1 MSTHPYVLDGAS
13 IPGTYQEEEER
24 GSFPVQLRFFT
35 GRGVGLSWTFDGDTS
50 LAIHPCISLA
60 LLIVTVLRFLFLD
73 TVLCGVSVTI
83 TLLQSGPRPRPALHI
98 CLNQYMNENINKL
111 K

>member
-13 IPGTYQEEEER
+13 ILGTYHEEEER
-24 GSFPVQLRFFT
+24 GSFPVQLRSFT
-35 GRGVGLSWTFDGDTS
+35 GTGVGCLGLLETS

-60 LLIVTVLRFLFLD
+60 LLIVTVLTLLFLD
-73 TVLCGVSVTI
+73 TVLCRVSVTI
-83 TLLQSGPRPRPALHI
+83 TLLQSGPPPRPALHI